1 MNVSGFIT
9 RYGVIDNLGDIDIS
23 ELSLLNTAYDLSS
36 GEDMSTLTK
45 YNCAPVCAML
55 QECKGF
61 R

>member
-1 MNVSGFIT
+1 MNISGFTT
-9 RYGVIDNLGDIDIS
+9 RYGVIDNLGDLDNS
-23 ELSLLNTAYDLSS
+23 ELLLLNTAYDMSS
-36 GEDMSTLTK
+36 GQDMSSLTK